1 MKKSILN
8 LLGLVAVL
16 FLAACNDGGMN
27 GNKPEDS
34 TQQEN
39 NTPQENITS
48 TPTQPQDPVKNPM
61 EDLLPH
67 NSDEQK
73 GYLEQAARLFL
84 ETFRARDQKA
94 VLDLTDELY
103 FEIENY
109 DWDTQG
115 FEEFWDEIESD
126 FAFAAPR
133 YISQLAN
140 GSASP
145 MDVRQFTY
153 NLAKFANVFEADSRS
168 HRWVNKGKSSD
179 GSAQLIY
186 KMGGS
191 TCVAKVW
198 GDGKDN
204 TYNYTF
210 YRGAEGE
217 FSERYTSSANE
228 KITMTATLPERMCM
242 TLTQD
247 GVELVRLV
255 VGTDIVENQHYNQ
268 NITLTVANINYI
280 SQINCSHTSA
290 NAVFGL
296 NYGNQAIMYAE
307 IKVPN
312 YSIPTKTN
320 NQTYEEYG
328 EHIADHWEDIVNSV
342 GTATAYINMMGTVQ
356 LRAAVTN
363 VGDLVADYRNWIDN
377 YDSYMNEHM
386 TREAARALCN
396 IYKHNSRTGVY
407 YGTNDR
413 QAELVLDS
421 YMDNYYYYSNRSY
434 LIEPLIHFISDDTQY
449 SFTEYFTEAR
459 YANIIDLT
467 ENLVNSYLRMLRSF
481 DVDPIEL
488 R

>member
-1 MKKSILN
+1 MKKSIFI
-8 LLGLVAVL
+8 LLGLIAVC
-16 FLAACNDGGMN
+16 FLTACKDGSVN
-27 GNKPEDS
+27 GNDLKDS
-34 TQQEN
+34 IQPN
-39 NTPQENITS
+39 NATS
-48 TPTQPQDPVKNPM
+48 TPTQPHDPVNNPM

-73 GYLEQAARLFL
+73 EYLEQAARLFL

-94 VLDLTDELY
+94 VLELTDELY

-186 KMGGS
+186 KIGGS

-198 GDGKDN
+198 GEGKDN

-228 KITMTATLPERMCM
+228 KITMTATLPERMYM
-242 TLTQD
+242 TLTED

-255 VGTDIVENQHYNQ
+255 VNTDMVENQHYNLGM
-268 NITLTVANINYI
+268 NLTIANVHYITEING
-280 SQINCSHTSA
+280 SHTSA
-290 NAVFGL
+290 DAVFGM
-296 NYGNQAIMYAE
+296 NYGNQAMLYAE

-312 YSIPTKTN
+312 YRIPTKTN

-363 VGDLVADYRNWIDN
+363 VGDLVADYRHWVDQ
-377 YDSYMNEHM
+377 YDSDMGDYM

-396 IYKHNSRTGVY
+396 IYKHNSQTGVY
-407 YGTNDR
+407 YGTHDL

-421 YMDNYYYYSNRSY
+421 YADYGYGNRNY

-467 ENLVNSYLRMLRSF
+467 ENLVNSYLRMLRNF